1 MLKGIKI
8 NNYALI
14 DSIEMSFNSGMTSIT
29 GETGAG
35 KSILLGGL
43 SLVLGSRVDN
53 SKIINKQTKC
63 FVEATFDINEYD
75 LNSFFDLNS
84 LDYEKE
90 TILRREV
97 IPSGK
102 SRAFINDTPVNL
114 DVLSKLGNT
123 LIDIHSQHNNLT
135 LLDNNFKYLI
145 LDSLSNNE
153 KLVMDYNKEFDS
165 LKEIEIEIEKVEK
178 NKLNLD
184 EQSDYNNYL
193 LKEFEG
199 LNLEDLNINNL
210 KEQVKELDNIEETLI
225 ISANIINE
233 INIDEIGVND
243 KLSFYIREINKISE
257 NSSKLKSFKNKFIQ
271 IKNDLMDLTNDYESY
286 INNLESKDT
295 ESNVFKETLDLI
307 YSLQNKHRV
316 NSIEELINIKNGLLK
331 KIDDYEN
338 FDKKIMKLKLKRD
351 SITKSLNK
359 LADRL
364 HQGRKKVIP
373 IFIDKMNNNF
383 MDLGMENSKIKIEI
397 SKSKELQKN
406 GNSLIEFLFKGNK
419 GTNYNEL
426 KNIASGGEVSRIM
439 LSIKSIL
446 SKYKKLSAII
456 FDEIDTGVSGIVSS
470 KVANLMYNMSR
481 NMQVLTIT
489 HLPQVASKGDNH
501 FKVFKYEYQ
510 NRTITDIKLLNKS
523 DRINEIAEMLSGK
536 KLNKSAKELANQL
549 LN

>member
-1 MLKGIKI
+1 MLREIKI

-14 DSIEMSFNSGMTSIT
+14 DSIEMSFKPGMTSIT

-35 KSILLGGL
+35 KSIILGGL

-53 SKIINKQTKC
+53 SKIINKNIKC
-63 FVEATFDINEYD
+63 FVEAVFDIGEYN
-75 LNSFFDLNS
+75 LKSFFDQNS
-84 LDYEKE
+84 LDYEKQ

-114 DVLSKLGNT
+114 DILSKLGNS
-123 LIDIHSQHNNLT
+123 LIDVHSQHNNLN

-145 LDSLSNNE
+145 LDSLANNE
-153 KLVMDYNKEFDS
+153 KLVLDYKKEYND
-165 LKEIEIEIEKVEK
+165 LKEIEIEIEKFEK

-184 EQSDYNNYL
+184 EQSDYNKYL

-199 LNLEDLNINNL
+199 IKLEDIDIDKL
-210 KEQVKELDNIEETLI
+210 KEQVRELDNLEETLI
-225 ISANIINE
+225 ISVNIINE
-233 INIDEIGVND
+233 INNDEIGIND
-243 KLSFYIREINKISE
+243 KLSFYIREINKISK
-257 NSSKLKSFKNKFIQ
+257 NSSKLESFRDKFID
-271 IKNDLMDLTNDYESY
+271 IKDDLIDLTNDYQTY
-286 INNLESKDT
+286 IKNLESKDT
-295 ESNVFKETLDLI
+295 QSDVLKESLDLI

-316 NSIEELINIKNGLLK
+316 NSIDELIEIKNDLLK
-331 KIDDYEN
+331 KIDDHNN
-338 FDKKIMKLKLKRD
+338 FDKTISKLNLKKEKIIKRLD
-351 SITKSLNK
+351 ILANK
-359 LADRL
+359 L
-364 HQGRKKVIP
+364 HQGRKEAIP
-373 IFIDKMNNNF
+373 VFIQKMNNNF
-383 MDLGMENSKIKIEI
+383 KDLGMENSKIKIDI
-397 SKSKELQKN
+397 SESEEFTNN
-406 GNSLIEFLFKGNK
+406 GNSLVDFLFKGNK
-419 GTNYNEL
+419 GTKYNEL
-426 KNIASGGEVSRIM
+426 KNIASGGEISRIM

-470 KVANLMYNMSR
+470 KVANLMYSMSR

-501 FKVFKYEYQ
+501 FKVFKYEDK

-523 DRINEIAEMLSGK
+523 DRVSEIAEMLSGK

>member
-210 KEQVKELDNIEETLI
+210 KEQVKELDNIEETLT

-233 INIDEIGVND
+233 INNDEIGVND
-243 KLSFYIREINKISE
+243 KLSFYVREINKISE
-257 NSSKLKSFKNKFIQ
+257 NSSKLKSFKNKFIE

-295 ESNVFKETLDLI
+295 ESNVFKESLDLI

-316 NSIEELINIKNGLLK
+316 NSIEELINIKNDLLK
-331 KIDDYEN
+331 KIDDHEN

-351 SITKSLNK
+351 NIIKSLNK
-359 LADRL
+359 LADIL

-373 IFIDKMNNNF
+373 IFIEKMNNNF
-383 MDLGMENSKIKIEI
+383 MDLGMKNSKIKIEI
-397 SKSKELQKN
+397 SKSKELKKN

-501 FKVFKYEYQ
+501 FKVFKYEDR

>member
-1 MLKGIKI
+1 MLKEIKI

-123 LIDIHSQHNNLT
+123 LIDVHSQHNNLT

-153 KLVMDYNKEFDS
+153 KLVMDYNKEFGA
-165 LKEIEIEIEKVEK
+165 LKEIEIEIEKIEK

-184 EQSDYNNYL
+184 KQSDYNNYL

-199 LNLEDLNINNL
+199 LNLEDLNLNNL
-210 KEQVKELDNIEETLI
+210 KEQVKELDNIEETLT

-233 INIDEIGVND
+233 INNDEIGVND
-243 KLSFYIREINKISE
+243 KLSFYVREINKISE
-257 NSSKLKSFKNKFIQ
+257 NSSKLKSFKNKFIE
-271 IKNDLMDLTNDYESY
+271 IKNDLIDLTNDYESY
-286 INNLESKDT
+286 INNLKSKDT
-295 ESNVFKETLDLI
+295 ESNVFKESLDLI

-316 NSIEELINIKNGLLK
+316 NSIEELINIKNDLLK
-331 KIDDYEN
+331 KIDDHQN

-351 SITKSLNK
+351 NIIKSLNK
-359 LADRL
+359 VADRL

-373 IFIDKMNNNF
+373 IFIEKMNNNF

-481 NMQVLTIT
+481 NMQVLAIT

-501 FKVFKYEYQ
+501 FKVFKYEDQ